1 MLQPIK
7 IIVEDANLSEVLY
20 YIFQNAFGNPIMFDA
35 TPTNA
40 TMRANTWGL
49 SGNDLFI
56 KFPNGT
62 TKKVTMTVV
71 P

>member
-1 MLQPIK
+1 MLQPTKVITQDQGLS
-7 IIVEDANLSEVLY
+7 DALY

-35 TPTNA
+35 VPTNA

-49 SGNDLFI
+49 YGSDLYI

-62 TKKVTMTVV
+62 TKKVTMTPVA
-71 P
+71 